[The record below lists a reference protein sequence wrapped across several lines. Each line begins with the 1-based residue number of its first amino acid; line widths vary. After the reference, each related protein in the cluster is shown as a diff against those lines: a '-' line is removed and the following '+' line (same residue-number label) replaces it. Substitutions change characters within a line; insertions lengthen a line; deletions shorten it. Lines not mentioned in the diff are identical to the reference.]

1 LPAGL
6 RVAIEV
12 PLPRTRLSW
21 DIAAEPDGVLG
32 QNAA

>member
-1 LPAGL
+1 
-6 RVAIEV
+6 V